1 MSMAL
6 DQAALR
12 GYVVD
17 PGDPSYDVDRKIW
30 NGSFDR
36 HPAVIVRCAGVS
48 DVIAGVKFGQASGLP
63 VAVRSGGHSFPGF
76 SMADDAVVIDL
87 LLMKGVRVDPETRTA
102 RVQAGVLL
110 GDLPGVLADDPGP
123 RGAALLSRLDR

>member
-1 MSMAL
+1 MSLDSMSMAI

-12 GYVVD
+12 GYVVG

-36 HPAVIVRCAGVS
+36 HPALIVRCAGVS

-87 LLMKGVRVDPETRTA
+87 SLMKGVRVDPETRTA

-110 GDLPGVLADDPGP
+110 GDL
-123 RGAALLSRLDR
+123 DRETQ